1 MPYGQLVYNL
11 RDYSGENATVS
22 SDSLKEIKHLSD
34 IDNLVEKGSG
44 TRWSKVTIQ
53 APPYSRWLVKQA
65 TGNKLDKIIRV
76 GKSGV
81 FEFDQE
87 AAVEYL
93 SYIPT
98 YNNLLNKGE
107 TNKTLKEAINGFQD
121 IEFGENGRKIK
132 QYFIKEEERKEEN
145 LWYIEDFVKIVIN
158 VSGLDSSI
166 VWQWVKDNH
175 YLAPGVIQFNKSL
188 SFNEDGRLIDKNGN
202 TINEDIA
209 VLKEASN
216 KTFTFSLASNNLKDL
231 FSSPNNQT
239 RSKYDVYIAENKS
252 YQENFMNYYAKYLLA
267 QRGIYQEPNGENLT
281 EIEPFNVI
289 IDYYYDN

>member
-22 SDSLKEIKHLSD
+22 SESLKEIKHLSD

-98 YNNLLNKGE
+98 YNNILNKSK
-107 TNKTLKEAINGFQD
+107 TNKMLKDAIDGFQK
-121 IEFGENGRKIK
+121 IENNRKVN
-132 QYFIKEEERKEEN
+132 EN
-145 LWYIEDFVKIVIN
+145 LWQDDDFVKITIN
-158 VSGLDSSI
+158 GSSLEPSA
-166 VWQWVKDNH
+166 VWKWVKDNH
-175 YLAPGVIQFNKSL
+175 HLAPGIIQFNKSL
-188 SFNEDGRLIDKNGN
+188 SFDENGRLIDEKGN
-202 TINEDIA
+202 TIENIGI
-209 VLKEASN
+209 LKNAGYE
-216 KTFTFSLASNNLKDL
+216 TFTFSLASNNLQDL
-231 FSSPNNQT
+231 FSSPNNPT
-239 RSKYDVYIAENKS
+239 RLKYDDYIAKNKE
-252 YQENFMNYYAKYLLA
+252 YQELFRTHYSQYLLA

-281 EIEPFNVI
+281 EIEPFNII

>member
-98 YNNLLNKGE
+98 YNNILNKSK
-107 TNKTLKEAINGFQD
+107 TNKMLKDSIDGFQK
-121 IEFGENGRKIK
+121 IENNRKVN
-132 QYFIKEEERKEEN
+132 EN
-145 LWYIEDFVKIVIN
+145 LWQDDDFVKITIN
-158 VSGLDSSI
+158 GSSLEPSI

-175 YLAPGVIQFNKSL
+175 HLAPGIIQFNKSL
-188 SFNEDGRLIDKNGN
+188 SFDEDGRLIDEKGN
-202 TINEDIA
+202 TIENIGI
-209 VLKEASN
+209 LKNAGYE
-216 KTFTFSLASNNLKDL
+216 TFTFSLASNNLQDL
-231 FSSPNNQT
+231 FSSPNNST
-239 RSKYDVYIAENKS
+239 RLKYDVYIAENKE
-252 YQENFMNYYAKYLLA
+252 YQDYFMKHYSQYLLA